1 MNKKMN
7 ETTLSKMKQMKLYG
21 MHGAFKTAIETG
33 KTDNYT
39 IDQFTSLM
47 IDAEFDDRN
56 NRKIDRAI
64 KNARFHYKASV
75 ESIVY
80 ETARNIDKTKL
91 LRLAQC
97 EFIDNCENVLITG
110 STGSGKSYL
119 ATALGYQACI
129 EGYRVEYF
137 NTTKLFSRLKLAKAD
152 GSYLKELARI
162 QRHNLVIL
170 DDFGL
175 QPLDN
180 QNRIAL
186 LEIIEDRHNNGS
198 VIVTSQIPVS
208 GWYEI
213 IGEKT
218 IADAIL
224 DRLIHQ
230 SHRIELMGESMRRKR
245 NIFNKENN

>member
-1 MNKKMN
+1 MN
-7 ETTLSKMKQMKLYG
+7 EATLSKMKQMKLYG

-39 IDQFTSLM
+39 IDQFTSMM

-162 QRHNLVIL
+162 QRHNLIIL

-208 GWYEI
+208 GWYET

-245 NIFNKENN
+245 NMFNRENN